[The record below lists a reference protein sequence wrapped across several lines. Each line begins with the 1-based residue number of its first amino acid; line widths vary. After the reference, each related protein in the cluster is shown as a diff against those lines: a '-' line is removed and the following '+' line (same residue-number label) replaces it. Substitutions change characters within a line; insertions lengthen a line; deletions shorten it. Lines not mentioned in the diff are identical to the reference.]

1 MIYLLILFFIFIL
14 AFLDVSDDAVFPK
27 YKNTLLIFCF
37 MLMFIIAGFRYQ
49 VGYDF
54 NSYER
59 IYNNITLSNFRG
71 NNLEIGFSLFVCLL
85 KKIGL
90 GFPVMIMLIA
100 MASIFIKYK
109 VIREYS
115 VYPFISLL
123 VYFSANFI
131 IQDFGQIRQGLAIAF
146 TLYSIKYIKDK
157 KLFKYLIVMMMAI
170 MFHYSAVLFLPMYWL
185 ARINVNK
192 KVIATALI
200 VSGVFFVCS
209 KSGVIDYVVL
219 KVINQP
225 YISYKYVA
233 YMSSAGGIGIFKLTF
248 LSRLVIFTLFYVL
261 RGKIKENCECYNI
274 LSMAYLISI
283 FMYVAFNF
291 NGALAT
297 RGALYFKI
305 VEILII
311 PQIIYAVK
319 DKIIMFNG
327 LMILYLFTFKDLYFE
342 IMSSS
347 DRFMPYRNLISEF
360 LRNVFS

>member
-14 AFLDVSDDAVFPK
+14 AFLDVADDAVFPK
-27 YKNTLLIFCF
+27 YKNILLIFCF
-37 MLMFIIAGFRYQ
+37 ILMFIVAGFRYQ

-85 KKIGL
+85 KRIGF
-90 GFPVMIMLIA
+90 GFPVMMISIA
-100 MASIFIKYK
+100 MASLFIKYR
-109 VIREYS
+109 VIKEYS
-115 VYPFISLL
+115 VYPFISML

-146 TLYSIKYIKDK
+146 TLYSIKYIKEK
-157 KLFKYLIVMMMAI
+157 KLYKYLIIIFMAI

-185 ARINVNK
+185 SRINVNK
-192 KVIATALI
+192 KVIATAFV
-200 VSGVFFVCS
+200 VSGVFFVFS
-209 KSGVIDYVVL
+209 KSGLLDYLVL
-219 KVINQP
+219 KVIDQP
-225 YISYKYVA
+225 YITYKYVA
-233 YMSSAGGIGIFKLTF
+233 YMSGEGGIGIFKLTF
-248 LSRLVIFTLFYVL
+248 LSRLVIFALFYLL
-261 RGKIKENCECYNI
+261 RDKIKENCECYNI
-274 LSMAYLISI
+274 LAMAYLVSI

-342 IMSSS
+342 IMSSG
-347 DRFMPYRNLISEF
+347 DRFMPYKNLIVEF